1 MDTDTLRRFVDEAG
15 FVFRGRVLAHRSA
28 DAPTV
33 PAEAGEVLTA
43 HIEEVLRST
52 DDLRGLAGREASVVT
67 RHAGALRER
76 HAVVLFTE
84 CISLG
89 NQILVREIGHVEAVA
104 ENTRQIAEALRE
116 AEERPLRERVAA
128 ADLIVVGEVDECR
141 ALEREFPPRS
151 EHDPEW
157 WIARVAVASVLK
169 GRKPRG
175 EVEVLFANSTDIVWY
190 KSPKLHKGTSGV
202 FLLHRLKEDEA
213 PRHVP
218 RATYQATDPLD
229 FLPIQRSA
237 SLRFPG
243 SLGHRV
249 STSTAV

>member
-33 PAEAGEVLTA
+33 PAEAGEVVA
-43 HIEEVLRST
+43 AQIEEVLCST
-52 DDLRGLAGREASVVT
+52 VDMRGLAGQEASVIT
-67 RHAGALRER
+67 KHAVELRER

-89 NQILVREIGHVEAVA
+89 NHILVREIGHVEAVA
-104 ENTRQIAEALRE
+104 ENERQIAEALRE
-116 AEERPLRERVAA
+116 AEERPLRERVAT
-128 ADLIVVGEVDECR
+128 ADLIVIGEVVESR
-141 ALEREFPPRS
+141 PLEREFPPRS

-157 WIARVAVASVLK
+157 WIARVAVASALK

-202 FLLHRLKEDEA
+202 FLLHHLKEDE
-213 PRHVP
+213 VP
-218 RATYQATDPLD
+218 RDALRSAYQATDPLD
-229 FLPIQRSA
+229 FLP
-237 SLRFPG
+237 G
-243 SLGHRV
+243 SRQGEVERMLGPHRGDR
-249 STSTAV
+249 